1 MGLEVW
7 LSGSNP
13 AVNPPGSMG
22 WGHGLSSMLKALDL
36 IFSAK
41 NNKQKNKKSKGNKNS
56 TPKPRARVAFPL
68 RRDQLSVWPH
78 PSVA

>member
-1 MGLEVW
+1 MLVSSPRIILKGLEVW

-41 NNKQKNKKSKGNKNS
+41 NNKQKNKKSKGNKTQPPNLEHVL
-56 TPKPRARVAFPL
+56 PFL
-68 RRDQLSVWPH
+68 
-78 PSVA
+78 